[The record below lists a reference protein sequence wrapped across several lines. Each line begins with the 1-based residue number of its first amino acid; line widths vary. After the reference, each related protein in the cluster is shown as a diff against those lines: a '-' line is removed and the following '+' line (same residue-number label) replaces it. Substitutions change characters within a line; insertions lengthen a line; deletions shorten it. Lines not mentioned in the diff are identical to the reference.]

1 VTKTRRDQGHP
12 PAVPVGTIERSQDSE
27 TKIPSTVHTG
37 GFLSYAF
44 SKQARAKLFRQQAS
58 GRNRQADLEKLTKTE
73 RLVYPMLEA
82 GLSNKQIAE
91 KLGVS
96 EGTARTHVRHILRKL
111 HLKSRSKLV
120 KS

>member
-1 VTKTRRDQGHP
+1 
-12 PAVPVGTIERSQDSE
+12 
-27 TKIPSTVHTG
+27 
-37 GFLSYAF
+37 
-44 SKQARAKLFRQQAS
+44 
-58 GRNRQADLEKLTKTE
+58 
-73 RLVYPMLEA
+73 MLEA